1 MPIIRGSLKIPWTKD
16 QEISQK
22 LDPVPLVRVGLLYEE
37 RVRKQ
42 GEFVATEQQLLAKR
56 MHDLDNDVA
65 TVLTSVTNRQKKFT
79 KYLEKLNKVNELSH
93 SLSKCHCILNE
104 ALEAIELLNNL
115 LPPDIR
121 LEPFVWTTG

>member
-1 MPIIRGSLKIPWTKD
+1 M
-16 QEISQK
+16 
-22 LDPVPLVRVGLLYEE
+22 PLVRVGLLYEE

-42 GEFVATEQQLLAKR
+42 GEAVAMEQQILAKR
-56 MHDLDNDVA
+56 MHDLDNEVSA
-65 TVLTSVTNRQKKFT
+65 VVTSVADRQKKIT
-79 KYLEKLNKVNELSH
+79 KYVEKLNKVNELSH